1 MDEVPTGW
9 GIVKVGELP
18 IPAMF
23 EASDPPAVHPLK
35 ATVRDE
41 VAKTTQVLEHALS
54 LEEE

>member
-54 LEEE
+54 LEE